1 MAKKEEDTKQKTNA
15 ARFTKEQFVKS
26 EQWQGV
32 DRDILSIV
40 LEDNQTYT
48 IAQAKQLVE
57 QFMSREVK

>member
-48 IAQAKQLVE
+48 ISQAKQSVE

>member
-1 MAKKEEDTKQKTNA
+1 MAKKEEDTKQKANTA
-15 ARFTKEQFVKS
+15 CFTKEQFVQS

-40 LEDNQTYT
+40 LEDNKTYS

-57 QFMSREVK
+57 QFMNREVK